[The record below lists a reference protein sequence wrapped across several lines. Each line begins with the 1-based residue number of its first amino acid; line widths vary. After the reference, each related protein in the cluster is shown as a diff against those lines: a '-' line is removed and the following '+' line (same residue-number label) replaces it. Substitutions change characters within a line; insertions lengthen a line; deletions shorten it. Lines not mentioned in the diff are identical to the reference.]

1 MYKKLNKTKNINMIT
16 FICFLLTLFGCVN
29 WLSIGMLQYDIIAG
43 FFGTQSS
50 MFSRIFYIIFGF
62 AALWLVIMAIRG
74 KGRIH
79 VFKNK
84 PEKQERK
91 EDNREYD
98 REQSYEKVN
107 NDRS

>member
-1 MYKKLNKTKNINMIT
+1 MIT
-16 FICFLLTLFGCVN
+16 FICFLITLFGSIN

-43 FFGTQSS
+43 FFGTQAS

-62 AALWLVIMAIRG
+62 AALWLGIMAIRG

-84 PEKQERK
+84 PEKFDKK
-91 EDNREYD
+91 EDSQSNFSDEK
-98 REQSYEKVN
+98 SYEHVH
-107 NDRS
+107 NDKNY